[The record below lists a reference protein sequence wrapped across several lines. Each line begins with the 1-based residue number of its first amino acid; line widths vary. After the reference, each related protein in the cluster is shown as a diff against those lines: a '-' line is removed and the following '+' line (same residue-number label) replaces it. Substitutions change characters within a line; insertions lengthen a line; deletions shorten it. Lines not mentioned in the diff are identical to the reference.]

1 VVSELGFGHGD
12 SSHTV
17 PLGLPATLDA
27 DAVTLTVDVPALA

>member
-1 VVSELGFGHGD
+1 
-12 SSHTV
+12 V